1 MLHIRPLDGGDD
13 GRPVM
18 PDIHRLAGLT
28 ASFTA
33 EEEAYSHIL
42 QRIRMGV
49 YKAGDR
55 LIPEEIAAEIG
66 TSRMPVREAFRRLS
80 TEGLVDI
87 RPHRGAVVRKLS
99 SAEMEEVFRMRAV
112 LEGLAARVAFSEISE
127 KHIAVL
133 EDLIGQMEATE
144 NDVQEWVSVHRQ
156 FHEYLC
162 SLSHRPRLMQQ
173 IASLHSIV
181 EPQMRVWLEN
191 STRTHRSRS
200 AHGYLIDALRAGPA
214 EEFEKVVRQ
223 HVEGTI
229 ASLERFMAPGMN

>member
-1 MLHIRPLDGGDD
+1 
-13 GRPVM
+13 M

-28 ASFTA
+28 PSFTA
-33 EEEAYSHIL
+33 EEEAYSHII
-42 QRIRMGV
+42 QRIRMGQ

-99 SAEMEEVFRMRAV
+99 SAEMEEVFHMRAV
-112 LEGLAARVAFSEISE
+112 LEGLAARIAFGAIQE

-133 EDLIGQMEATE
+133 EDLIRQMELAE
-144 NDVQEWVSVHRQ
+144 GDVQEWVSVHRQ

-162 SLSHRPRLMQQ
+162 SLSHRPRLVQQ
-173 IASLHSIV
+173 ISSLHSVV
-181 EPQMRVWLEN
+181 EPHMRLWLEN
-191 STRTHRSRS
+191 STRTNRSRS
-200 AHGYLIDALRAGPA
+200 AHGYLIDALRSGSA
-214 EEFEKVVRQ
+214 EEFEKVIRQ

-229 ASLERFMAPGMN
+229 ASLGKFMTPGTK